1 MVKPTD
7 AELDKLTPHL
17 FLFQDPV
24 STLLPHAA
32 HDPSLDSLFDPI
44 AALPQF
50 KDISFGVVLYK
61 GATEVRAYLHRPD
74 ENWDIGSGGKTS
86 ILTAAVVLRNDLRVL
101 MANGLITAANADVLL
116 RYVWTRHNLRDI
128 KKLSIGSNYPQ
139 PSQMFDFSQ
148 SPIDFEGGPS
158 DFDFLKT
165 LAPHTIKPNDLRAI
179 TFRDRLHLT
188 IGHSDNRAARASQG
202 QLGIAYINAVLQ
214 HLGLYSPM
222 PDNGLRVAGPYSVRD
237 TDLPTGWRQPV
248 AIKRAL
254 GQGAGGRVTDIPYC
268 ATARTLA
275 MLMTSMVRN
284 TFPGAEGPKGL
295 REFLLKRSDFSY
307 RSFALEGV
315 QLARQQMGLSDV
327 PTIAYSKL
335 GILWANEEFLYVEFG
350 PIRFGL
356 VMLGLLPKRIN
367 NEPWH
372 GGARGWD
379 LAKNLYP
386 VIHGLPW

>member
-1 MVKPTD
+1 MAKPTD
-7 AELDKLTPHL
+7 AELDALTPHL
-17 FLFQDPV
+17 FLFQDLV
-24 STLLPHAA
+24 STLLPHVA

-50 KDISFGVVLYK
+50 SDISFGVLLYR
-61 GATEVRAYLHRPD
+61 GATGVRAYFHNPD

-86 ILTAAVVLRNDLRVL
+86 ILTAAVVLRNDLRALQGASLV
-101 MANGLITAANADVLL
+101 TAANADDLL
-116 RYVWTRHNLRDI
+116 RYVWTRHNRLDF
-128 KKLSIGSNYPQ
+128 KKLSNDGNYPQ
-139 PSQMFDFSQ
+139 PSKIFDFLK

-158 DFDFLKT
+158 DFDFLKL
-165 LAPHTIKPNDLRAI
+165 LAPDTIEPNDLSAI

-214 HLGLYSPM
+214 QLGLYSPQQ
-222 PDNGLRVAGPYSVRD
+222 DTGFRVAGPYSVKES
-237 TDLPTGWRQPV
+237 DLPKGWRQPV

-254 GQGAGGRVTDIPYC
+254 GKGAGGRVTDIPYC

-275 MLMTSMVRN
+275 MLMTSMMRN
-284 TFPGAEGPKGL
+284 TFPGAEGPNGL
-295 REFLLKRSDFSY
+295 RDFLLKRSGFSY

-315 QLARQQMGLSDV
+315 QLARQGMGLSDV
-327 PTIAYSKL
+327 PTVAYSKL

-350 PIRFGL
+350 PVRFGL
-356 VMLGLLPKRIN
+356 VMLGLLPKSKK
-367 NEPWH
+367 WH

-379 LAKNLYP
+379 LASNLYP
-386 VIHGLPW
+386 LIHGLPW